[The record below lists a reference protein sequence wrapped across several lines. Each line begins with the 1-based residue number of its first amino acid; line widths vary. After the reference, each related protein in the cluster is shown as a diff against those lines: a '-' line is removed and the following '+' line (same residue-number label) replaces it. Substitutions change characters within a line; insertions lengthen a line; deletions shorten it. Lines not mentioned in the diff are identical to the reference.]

1 MCPIIVECSIICL
14 LCHHLAFFG
23 RFTFHPIGC
32 MGVPMRTIPTRD
44 QVANVVWFFAYA
56 ETVVNLGFKV
66 RVAQFYKKQ

>member
-1 MCPIIVECSIICL
+1 
-14 LCHHLAFFG
+14 
-23 RFTFHPIGC
+23 
-32 MGVPMRTIPTRD
+32 MRTIPTRD